1 MEVVDVEGGL
11 EVVDVEGTIDG
22 LPHEQHHTD

>member
-22 LPHEQHHTD
+22 LPHEQYRAD

>member
-1 MEVVDVEGGL
+1 MEVVDAEGGL

-22 LPHEQHHTD
+22 LPHEQHRAH